1 MSWRTAKWK
10 GETEVEMLWA
20 ALVLSFITALMARY
34 VSVSSGAWPTG
45 IKPNKL
51 YVALAAL
58 CLMTVAGLRN
68 NIGDTYFYMHS
79 YVVDDFSWQAVLQ
92 RNDIGFNVFQMLLKQ
107 LSDDPQLLIFTTA
120 AITNLLIVIV
130 FYHYSRMIE
139 LSIFLYIANG
149 AFIVSMN
156 GVRQYLAAAIVF
168 VATKALLDGKWKT
181 YMGIV
186 LIASIFHQSALI
198 MIPIYFLV
206 RRKAWTAATLA
217 MLGVAI
223 LVVVGFNYFSGLM
236 FSIIKDSQYGHYEN
250 FQEGGANYIR
260 VVVYLVP
267 LFVAFLGREKL
278 RSLFPQ
284 ADVFV
289 NLAVVGGVLLF
300 ISTQNW
306 IFARL
311 GIYFTLYHILLM
323 SWIVKLFRNKDRPL
337 VYFAVIVLYLL
348 YFFYENEITLGIRYR
363 SDYIQW
369 PF

>member
-1 MSWRTAKWK
+1 
-10 GETEVEMLWA
+10 VQMLWA
-20 ALVLSFITALMARY
+20 TLALCFVTAFMARY
-34 VSVSSGAWPTG
+34 VSVTTESWPTG
-45 IKPNKL
+45 VKPNKL
-51 YVALAAL
+51 YIMLAAL

-68 NIGDTYFYMHS
+68 NIGDTYFYIHS
-79 YVVDDFSWQAVLQ
+79 YRVDDFTLTSVLQ
-92 RNDIGFNVFQMLLKQ
+92 KSDIGFNLFQMLLKQ
-107 LSDDPQLLIFTTA
+107 LSDDPQLLLLTTA
-120 AITNLLIVIV
+120 GVTNMLIVIV
-130 FYHYSRMIE
+130 FYRYSRMIE
-139 LSIFLYIANG
+139 ISLYLYITTG

-168 VATKALLDGKWKT
+168 TATHALLEGKWKQ

-186 LIASIFHQSALI
+186 LLASVFHQSALI

-206 RRKAWTAATLA
+206 RRKAWTMTTLI

-223 LVVVGFNYFSGLM
+223 AVVLGFNHFSSMM
-236 FSIIKDSQYGHYEN
+236 FSLIKDSQYGHYED

-278 RSLFPQ
+278 RELYPKG
-284 ADVFV
+284 DIFV
-289 NLAVVGGVLLF
+289 NLAIVGGVLLF

-306 IFARL
+306 IIARL

-323 SWIVKLFRNKDRPL
+323 SWLIKLFRKKDRPL
-337 VYFAVIVLYLL
+337 IYFAIIVLYFL
-348 YFFYENEITLGIRYR
+348 YFFYENEIMLNIRYG
-363 SDYIQW
+363 SDYLKW